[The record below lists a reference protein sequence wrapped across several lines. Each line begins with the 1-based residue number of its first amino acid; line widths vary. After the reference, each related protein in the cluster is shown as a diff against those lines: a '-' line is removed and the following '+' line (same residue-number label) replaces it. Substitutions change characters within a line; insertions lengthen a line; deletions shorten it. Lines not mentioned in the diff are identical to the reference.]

1 MSVQAITL
9 HLPGSL
15 YDLFQRKAKQSHR
28 SVEAVLLEAV
38 TAAAPEDDELPPDLS
53 RALSQLSSLDDRS
66 LWLAAK
72 DRLSDAAL
80 SELEILNLKQQRE
93 GLAEDEAVRLAEL
106 ARGYERVILLR
117 AEAACLLKERG
128 HDISVLVDSD

>member
-1 MSVQAITL
+1 MNAQAITL
-9 HLPGSL
+9 HVPGSL
-15 YDLFQRKAKQSHR
+15 YDLFRRKAEQSHQ
-28 SVEAVLLEAV
+28 SLEAVFLEAV
-38 TAAAPEDDELPPDLS
+38 TAAAPEDDVLPPDLTRS
-53 RALSQLSSLDDRS
+53 ISQLSFLDDKS

-93 GLAEDEAVRLAEL
+93 GLTEEETGRQTDL
-106 ARGYERVILLR
+106 ARGYERVIVLR

-128 HDISVLVDSD
+128 HDISGLVESD

>member
-1 MSVQAITL
+1 MSAEAITL

-15 YDLFQRKAKQSHR
+15 YDLFQRKAQQSHR

-38 TAAAPEDDELPPDLS
+38 AAAAPEGDDLPPDLA
-53 RALSQLSSLDDRS
+53 RALSQLSSLNDRN
-66 LWLAAK
+66 LWLAAR
-72 DRLSDAAL
+72 DRLSDTSLA
-80 SELEILNLKQQRE
+80 ELETLNLKQQRE
-93 GLAEDEAVRLAEL
+93 GLTEDETGRLAEL

>member
-1 MSVQAITL
+1 MSAQAITL

-15 YDLFQRKAKQSHR
+15 YDLFQRKAQQSHQ

-38 TAAAPEDDELPPDLS
+38 TAAAPEDDDLPSDLS
-53 RALSQLSSLDDRS
+53 RALSQLSSLNDKS
-66 LWLAAK
+66 LWLAAR
-72 DRLSDAAL
+72 DRLSDTAL
-80 SELEILNLKQQRE
+80 ADLETLNLKQQRE
-93 GLAEDEAVRLAEL
+93 GLTEDETGRLAEL

>member
-1 MSVQAITL
+1 MSAQAITL

-15 YDLFQRKAKQSHR
+15 YDLFQRRAQQSHR

-38 TAAAPEDDELPPDLS
+38 TAAAPEGDDLPPDI
-53 RALSQLSSLDDRS
+53 AKAVSQLSSLNDRS
-66 LWLAAK
+66 LWLAAR
-72 DRLSDAAL
+72 DRLSDDAL
-80 SELEILNLKQQRE
+80 AELETLNLKQQRE
-93 GLAEDEAVRLAEL
+93 GLTEDETGRLAEL

-117 AEAACLLKERG
+117 AEAASLLKERG

>member
-1 MSVQAITL
+1 MSAQAITL

-15 YDLFQRKAKQSHR
+15 YDLFRRKAQQSHR

-38 TAAAPEDDELPPDLS
+38 TAAAPEGDDLPPDLA

-66 LWLAAK
+66 LWLAAR
-72 DRLSDAAL
+72 DRLSDTAL
-80 SELEILNLKQQRE
+80 AELETLNLKQQRE
-93 GLAEDEAVRLAEL
+93 GLTEDETERLAEL

-117 AEAACLLKERG
+117 AEAASLLQERG